1 VTIQRLKANSKTLSP
16 SFSSPRIATA
26 LLFAFVCSFLLPV
39 VSARYVKPDLIDV
52 PIERIIKNLET
63 FLKSNPENAAY
74 RFNLA
79 RAHAMAYALKTE
91 TAQVWKG
98 REDQGIW
105 FGYQP
110 EHIPFKVEPT
120 TDKTKLEAA
129 KAHLAE
135 ALRQYQEVVKL
146 DPRDL
151 SAALGYAWCID
162 QSGDKQ
168 KAIKRYRSVIDA
180 AWAKEKDLKR
190 ADLGWHSITAEAAG
204 YLIPL
209 LDGNADK
216 AEINQLKER
225 INVLSTV
232 PRPITPIVIPL
243 RDGLAP
249 DELQDHFADVRF
261 DADGTGLKKRWTW
274 ISKDAGWLVHDPGHT
289 GRITSALQM
298 FGGVTFWMFWN
309 NGYEALRSLDDNGD
323 GVLTG
328 EELKGLAIWRDV
340 NKNGISDSGE
350 VFTLAY
356 WRITAISC
364 EYVGDSNT
372 KNRIAWSASGVT
384 FEDGTIRPTYDI
396 VLHPAIA
403 SID

>member
-1 VTIQRLKANSKTLSP
+1 MV
-16 SFSSPRIATA
+16 
-26 LLFAFVCSFLLPV
+26 AFVVVLPV
-39 VSARYVKPDLIDV
+39 VNAKYLEPDLIEV
-52 PIERIIKNLET
+52 PIERVIKNLESL
-63 FLKSNPENAAY
+63 LKTNPRNVIAK
-74 RFNLA
+74 FNLA

-98 REDQGIW
+98 REREGVW
-105 FGYQP
+105 FGYNP
-110 EHIPFKVEPT
+110 RGIPFTLEPT
-120 TDKTKLEAA
+120 TDKTKLNAA
-129 KAHLAE
+129 KAHLSV
-135 ALRQYQEVVKL
+135 ALRQYEELVAMSP
-146 DPRDL
+146 DNL
-151 SAALGYAWCID
+151 SAALGYAWCLE

-168 KAIKRYRSVIDA
+168 RSIKQYRLVIDA
-180 AWAKEKDLKR
+180 AWAKERDLKR
-190 ADLGWHSITAEAAG
+190 ADLGWHSITGEAAG

-209 LDGNADK
+209 LDGNTDK
-216 AEINQLKER
+216 AEINRLKER

-274 ISKDAGWLVHDPGHT
+274 ISKDAGWLVHDPRHT
-289 GRITSALQM
+289 GKITSALQM

-340 NKNGISDSGE
+340 NKNGISESGE

-364 EYVGDSNT
+364 EYAGDSNT

-384 FEDGTIRPTYDI
+384 FEDGAIRPTYDI
-396 VLHPAIA
+396 VLHPAIT

>member
-1 VTIQRLKANSKTLSP
+1 M
-16 SFSSPRIATA
+16 
-26 LLFAFVCSFLLPV
+26 
-39 VSARYVKPDLIDV
+39 KPDLIDV
-52 PIERIIKNLET
+52 PIERVIKNLET
-63 FLKSNPENAAY
+63 FLQSNPGNVTV

-79 RAHAMAYALKTE
+79 RAHAMAYALKTD

-98 REDQGIW
+98 REDQGVW
-105 FGYQP
+105 FGYVP

-120 TDKTKLEAA
+120 PDKTKLEVA

-135 ALRQYQEVVKL
+135 ALRQYEKVIAL
-146 DPRDL
+146 DPNDL

-180 AWAKEKDLKR
+180 AWAREKTLKR

-216 AEINQLKER
+216 AEINRLKER

-274 ISKDAGWLVHDPGHT
+274 ISKDAGWLVHDPRHT
-289 GRITSALQM
+289 GKITSALQM

-350 VFTLAY
+350 VLPLAY
-356 WRITAISC
+356 WGITAISC
-364 EYVGDSNT
+364 EYAGDSNT
-372 KNRIAWSASGVT
+372 KNRVAWSASGVT
-384 FEDGTIRPTYDI
+384 FKDGTIRPTYDI
-396 VLHPAIA
+396 VVHPAIA

>member
-1 VTIQRLKANSKTLSP
+1 MV
-16 SFSSPRIATA
+16 
-26 LLFAFVCSFLLPV
+26 AFVVVLPV
-39 VSARYVKPDLIDV
+39 VNAKYLEPDLIEV
-52 PIERIIKNLET
+52 PIERVIKNLESL
-63 FLKSNPENAAY
+63 LKTNPRNVIAK
-74 RFNLA
+74 FNLA

-98 REDQGIW
+98 REREGVW
-105 FGYQP
+105 FGYNP
-110 EHIPFKVEPT
+110 RGIPFTLEPT
-120 TDKTKLEAA
+120 TDKTKLNAA
-129 KAHLAE
+129 KAHLSV
-135 ALRQYQEVVKL
+135 ALRQYEELVAMSP
-146 DPRDL
+146 DNL
-151 SAALGYAWCID
+151 SAALGYAWCLE

-168 KAIKRYRSVIDA
+168 RSIKQYRLVIDA
-180 AWAKEKDLKR
+180 AWAKERDLKR
-190 ADLGWHSITAEAAG
+190 ADLGWHSITGEAAG

-209 LDGNADK
+209 LDGNTDK
-216 AEINQLKER
+216 AEINRLKER

-274 ISKDAGWLVHDPGHT
+274 ISKDAGWLVHDPRHT
-289 GRITSALQM
+289 GKITSALQM

-340 NKNGISDSGE
+340 NKNGISESGE

-356 WRITAISC
+356 WGITAISC
-364 EYVGDSNT
+364 EYARDSNT
-372 KNRIAWSASGVT
+372 KHQIAWSACGVT
-384 FEDGTIRPTYDI
+384 FKDGTIRPTYDI
-396 VLHPAIA
+396 VLHPAIT